1 MRARPFTQSL
11 SKGALALSLLLLLAG
26 CLPRVP
32 KHRLATPEPMA
43 VAIVVDADRA
53 GPSTDA
59 PEGLRSAVRQELAA
73 HGLEVKEL
81 PLDVAGRQR
90 LTEARLAAVR
100 AAAGTSWVCLVELRA
115 RYFNQLEGRYRWEI
129 AAKLTVGKG
138 SETVQDAF
146 TVPAMMQFEHEREAE
161 AIAQAAN
168 DIAVRL
174 GALIEGF
181 LAGNQVV
188 PSSAGAS
195 KAPKAIYFAMV
206 DRFANGDRSND
217 GDANPADP
225 QAFHGGDVR
234 GLIDRLDWIQG
245 QGFDTVWI
253 SPVFSMRTEKWHG
266 YGAFHGYWTWRLDGL
281 EPRLSDEKTLRELS
295 DALHAR
301 GMKLVLDVVLNH
313 VGPDAPLLAQ
323 HPDWFHHLGGV
334 TDWNDARQLVDGD
347 VHGLSDFAQENPEVD
362 AYLVASA
369 RRWLRDDPA

>member
-1 MRARPFTQSL
+1 MRR
-11 SKGALALSLLLLLAG
+11 ALAVGLTLLVAG
-26 CLPRVP
+26 CLPRAA
-32 KHRLATPEPMA
+32 KHRLANPEPVG

-53 GPSTDA
+53 GISTDG
-59 PEGLRSAVRQELAA
+59 PEALRLAVRQELAA

-81 PLDVAGRQR
+81 PIEVAAKQR
-90 LTEARLAAVR
+90 LSEARLASVR
-100 AAAGTSWVCLVELRA
+100 TAAGTPWVCLVELRA
-115 RYFNQLEGRYRWEI
+115 RFFSQLEGRYRWEV

-138 SETVQDAF
+138 TETVQDAF
-146 TVPAMMQFEHEREAE
+146 TVPVILQLENEREAE

-174 GALIEGF
+174 GALIDGF
-181 LAGNQVV
+181 LPANEVV
-188 PSSAGAS
+188 PVTSQAPAAPA
-195 KAPKAIYFAMV
+195 APKGPRAIYFAMV
-206 DRFANGDRSND
+206 DRFEDGDPKNN

-234 GLIDRLDWIQG
+234 GLIDRLDWIQE

-253 SPVFSMRTEKWHG
+253 SPVFTMRTEKWHG

-281 EPRLSDEKTLRELS
+281 EPRLTDEKTLRELS

-313 VGPDAPLLAQ
+313 VGPDAPLLRE
-323 HPDWFHHLGGV
+323 HPDWFHHQGGI
-334 TDWNDARQLVDGD
+334 TDWNDPQQLVNGD

-362 AYLVASA
+362 AYLVGSA
-369 RRWLRDDPA
+369 RRWLRGDPA